1 MNKFDFGQFIKNVRE
16 TRKLDLEFCSSNL
29 KIHKKFLDAI
39 ENNNYKIFDNY
50 FQAQGFVQ
58 NYLEFLE
65 IKVADYI
72 PRWRKEY
79 YEEFDFGEE
88 STRVYYKPK
97 KKRIYNFSLSLNK
110 LVYIGLGLIVT
121 LFLGY
126 VFYSYQALLNSPT
139 LEITNPKSN
148 VVVEA
153 DLVDVFGKT
162 DQDAILKINNEKL
175 TIQTDG
181 NFATSL
187 KLSEGINNFKF
198 SSINPFGKETVKV
211 LTVIYRPRRIEIYNP
226 PVENSSTITS
236 SSSRPEVKVTT
247 SPASAPT
254 QKVSTSPASKVLT
267 NPKNSIGN

>member
-16 TRKLDLEFCSSNL
+16 TRKLDIEFCSSNL
-29 KIHKKFLDAI
+29 KIHKKFLEAI
-39 ENNNYKIFDNY
+39 ENNDYKIFDNY

-65 IKVADYI
+65 IKVSDYI

-79 YEEFDFGEE
+79 YEEFDFAEE
-88 STRVYYKPK
+88 STRTYYKPK
-97 KKRIYNFSLSLNK
+97 KKRVYNFSLSLNK
-110 LVYIGLGLIVT
+110 LIYIGLGLVVT
-121 LFLGY
+121 IFLGY
-126 VFYSYQALLNSPT
+126 IFYSYQALLNSPT

-148 VVVEA
+148 DVVEA
-153 DLVDVFGKT
+153 DLIDVYGKT

-198 SSINPFGKETVKV
+198 SSINPFGKETVKI
-211 LTVIYRPRRIEIYNP
+211 LTIIYRPRKIEIYNP
-226 PVENSSTITS
+226 PVENSSSIITS
-236 SSSRPEVKVTT
+236 TPKSEVKISTAP
-247 SPASAPT
+247 SSAPV
-254 QKVSTSPASKVLT
+254 QKINTTATSTVTT
-267 NPKNSIGN
+267 NPKNSLGN